1 MKRKEYKNPAQ
12 EPGEVNFYALKKKKG
27 KEKGE
32 NTPIKKYTEKCLNRQ
47 FINPLINMGSI
58 PMDIFRCNCQER
70 LSNHHSQS
78 VKST

>member
-1 MKRKEYKNPAQ
+1 MRRKEYKDRAQ
-12 EPGEVNFYALKKKKG
+12 EPGEVNFYALKKKG
-27 KEKGE
+27 KGE
-32 NTPIKKYTEKCLNRQ
+32 GRKHTIKIYTEKCLNRQ